1 MQAKKRKWII
11 SGCTAIMVAL
21 SLCIPV
27 MAGGYSACSELK
39 VNIIG
44 ISSWS
49 NDTAL
54 LDERFL
60 DTLPDVLFKEGLS
73 TPSNASKSNAVKMN
87 DFSRKL
93 EEFLADKDEKESS
106 IVPATSSNGKR
117 TMDGNKRKSEKIE
130 EVTQNQASASN
141 AKLPE

>member
-1 MQAKKRKWII
+1 MQAKKRRWII

-117 TMDGNKRKSEKIE
+117 KMEEIKEK
-130 EVTQNQASASN
+130 
-141 AKLPE
+141 AKK

>member
-49 NDTAL
+49 NDTPL

-60 DTLPDVLFKEGLS
+60 DTLPDILFKEELS

-93 EEFLADKDEKESS
+93 DEFLADKDEKESP
-106 IVPATSSNGKR
+106 IVPATSSNEKR
-117 TMDGNKRKSEKIE
+117 KMDGNKRINEKIE
-130 EVTQNQASASN
+130 GVTQNQASASN

>member
-1 MQAKKRKWII
+1 MQAKKRRWII
-11 SGCTAIMVAL
+11 LGCTAIIVAL

-54 LDERFL
+54 IDERFL
-60 DTLPDVLFKEGLS
+60 DILPDILFKEELS
-73 TPSNASKSNAVKMN
+73 TPSNASKSDVVKMN

-93 EEFLADKDEKESS
+93 DEILTNTDEKESS
-106 IVPATSSNGKR
+106 IVPAISSNGKR
-117 TMDGNKRKSEKIE
+117 KMDGNKRINEKIE
-130 EVTQNQASASN
+130 GVTQNQASTSN
-141 AKLPE
+141 AKLSE